1 MGQVMDENS
10 EGHRIDNG
18 VREKACVG
26 KGNGRQG
33 CEVCHQCTHPTMAT
47 LPQPWNWFKLQPHVA
62 DSKASKTLSMVRG
75 GNALLGNRYKNRYGA
90 RHVWCPLCKVK
101 GVRVKLTE
109 SHVILSCPAVLN

>member
-33 CEVCHQCTHPTMAT
+33 CEVCHQCLEHTSNHGHTPATM
-47 LPQPWNWFKLQPHVA
+47 KLVQ
-62 DSKASKTLSMVRG
+62 T
-75 GNALLGNRYKNRYGA
+75 
-90 RHVWCPLCKVK
+90 
-101 GVRVKLTE
+101 
-109 SHVILSCPAVLN
+109 PAPCS